1 MKYSLLVCLFILCS
15 CSTLKRSMIGGALIG
30 GLVGGGGGAI
40 FSPDEM
46 SRDKNAYMFGVI
58 GAAAGAFPPDA
69 LTPMGVPVDVTAV
82 IAASL
87 MGSIVGTI
95 GYFILTRVLTL
106 KLARQIFIGGMV
118 LALIG
123 MFFGPFGIPNAP
135 VLQIILLEIMHFVVG
150 GALWYFLAKS

>member
-1 MKYSLLVCLFILCS
+1 MAQAVAN
-15 CSTLKRSMIGGALIG
+15 LKPSVGQVAKAGGTA
-30 GLVGGGGGAI
+30 VAVAI
-40 FSPDEM
+40 AV
-46 SRDKNAYMFGVI
+46 NVVLYLI

-87 MGSIVGTI
+87 MGSLVGTI